1 MKLIV
6 LKTNLV
12 DGLGTVE
19 KAVNEGSNLPIL
31 KNILIEAGGG
41 KIVFVATNLELAIE
55 YLIPGK
61 VMEEGE
67 IAAPFSLLNSIIR
80 NLAAERISI
89 EEKDKKIVITTDN
102 YEATLQGQDP
112 KEFPIIPVVQDRA
125 HRLEFN
131 TASFREALGNVIV
144 AAQYSDIRP
153 EISGVYLE
161 YSGGEAV
168 LAATDGFRLAEQKL
182 DQSSVKTDVEKISAI
197 LPLKT
202 ATELLKMFKEQ
213 RELIMAVEPN
223 QVLLSA
229 PNEKVISRLIDGS
242 FPDYKAVIPKNPPHE
257 VVVERQELINAVRLA
272 SSFSGRAND
281 ITLRSGDNKKHL
293 EVYATDSA
301 LGESSY
307 KVPAKLTGEKF
318 SIVFNWRYLL
328 DGLKIFS
335 GADITL
341 GIHSSERPVL
351 LRNHKEPHLIYVV
364 MPIKG

>member
-1 MKLIV
+1 MKLIL

-12 DGLGTVE
+12 EGLTAVE
-19 KAVNEGSNLPIL
+19 RAVNESSNLPIL
-31 KNILIEAGGG
+31 KNILLKAEGG
-41 KIVFVATNLELAIE
+41 KITLIATNLELAVE
-55 YLIPGK
+55 YSIPGK
-61 VMEEGE
+61 VLEGGI

-89 EEKDKKIVITTDN
+89 EEEGRKVSIITDN

-112 KEFPIIPVVQDRA
+112 KEFPIIPSIHDETS
-125 HRLEFN
+125 RL
-131 TASFREALGNVIV
+131 TLATSSFREALGSVIV

-161 YSGGEAV
+161 YSGGEMI
-168 LAATDGFRLAEQKL
+168 LAATDGFRLSERKV
-182 DQSSVKTDVEKISAI
+182 DPGSVKSDSEKISAI

-213 RELIMAVEPN
+213 HEITVFVESN
-223 QVLLSA
+223 QALLSA
-229 PNEKVISRLIDGS
+229 PNERVISRLIDGS
-242 FPDYKAVIPKNPPHE
+242 FPDYRAVIPKNPPHE
-257 VVVERQELINAVRLA
+257 AVVERQELINAVRLA

-281 ITLRSGDNKKHL
+281 ITLKTGDNKKFL

-318 SIVFNWRYLL
+318 SVVFNWRYLL

-335 GADITL
+335 GADIVL
-341 GIHSSERPVL
+341 GIHSSERPAL
-351 LRNHKEPHLIYVV
+351 LHNPKEPHLIYVV